1 MRQKLVIWGASSH
14 ALVVADAIRSR
25 GDYEIVGFLDDIHPE
40 RAGERFCGAQILG
53 GKEQLTVLR
62 RQDVNNLIFGLGD
75 GQARL
80 ELSGLA
86 REKGFQLATA
96 VHSKAFVAADV
107 SVGPGTLLVAG
118 AVVNPAATV
127 GENVIVNTCA
137 SVEHECVIEDGVH
150 ISAGVHLGGRVLVR
164 RAAVVEIGATVASGI
179 CIGAGAIIGAGSVV
193 LSDIP
198 DFVLAYGV
206 PAKVI
211 RKIETDD

>member
-1 MRQKLVIWGASSH
+1 M
-14 ALVVADAIRSR
+14 
-25 GDYEIVGFLDDIHPE
+25 
-40 RAGERFCGAQILG
+40 
-53 GKEQLTVLR
+53 TVLR
-62 RQDVNNLIFGLGD
+62 RQDVKNLIFGFGD

-96 VHSKAFVAADV
+96 VHPKAFVAADA
-107 SVGPGTLLVAG
+107 SVGQGTLLVAG
-118 AVVNPAATV
+118 VVVNPAAKV

-179 CIGAGAIIGAGSVV
+179 IIGAGAIIGAGSVV
-193 LSDIP
+193 LCDIP

-211 RKIETDD
+211 RKIRTDD